1 MLNRRLPQLSAL
13 LTRLFAPS
21 ATRPAAELTL
31 LLGGL
36 AGTLALSASA
46 LPHLARYLLM
56 LAAMAWL
63 APPCPTSPRWRGA
76 WLGCVG
82 LLALGLGLEVSALL
96 LA

>member
-1 MLNRRLPQLSAL
+1 MFNPRLPRLPAL
-13 LTRLFAPS
+13 LTRLFAPP

-46 LPHLARYLLM
+46 LPNLARYLLM
-56 LAAMAWL
+56 LAAMAGL
-63 APPCPTSPRWRGA
+63 APHCGASPQWHWA

-82 LLALGLGLEVSALL
+82 LLVLGLGLEVSALL
-96 LA
+96 V